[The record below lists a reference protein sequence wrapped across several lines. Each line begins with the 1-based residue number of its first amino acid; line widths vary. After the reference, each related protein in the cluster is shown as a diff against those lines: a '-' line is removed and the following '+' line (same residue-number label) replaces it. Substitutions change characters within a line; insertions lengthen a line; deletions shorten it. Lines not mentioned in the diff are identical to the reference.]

1 MTRSRSLATML
12 AAALGLTACGGS
24 WWPFGSTG
32 ADESARPPA
41 GATEYSCAANKRL
54 LVRYA
59 PDGKSAWVIYPDR
72 EFRLDRVSAASGE
85 RYTNGVST
93 LTTQGE
99 DAQLEES
106 GTRLFVDCKRK
117 AAGG

>member
-1 MTRSRSLATML
+1 MTRSQSLIVTLIGSSM
-12 AAALGLTACGGS
+12 LTACGGWS
-24 WWPFGSTG
+24 PWGTK
-32 ADESARPPA
+32 ESDVSAQIPA
-41 GATEYSCAANKRL
+41 GATEYACADNRRL

-72 EFRLDRVSAASGE
+72 EFRLDRASAGTGE

-99 DAQLEES
+99 ETMLEES
-106 GTRLFVDCKRK
+106 GTRLFTDCKRK
-117 AAGG
+117 QTGG